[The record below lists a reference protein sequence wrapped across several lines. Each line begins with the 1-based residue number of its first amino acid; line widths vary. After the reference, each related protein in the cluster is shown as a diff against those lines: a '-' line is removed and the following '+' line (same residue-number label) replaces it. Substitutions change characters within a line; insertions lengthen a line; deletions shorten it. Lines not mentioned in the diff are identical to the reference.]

1 MKPSSKP
8 HKWLRLSGL
17 AGLLAL
23 TPLVFS
29 DGPNGEDLVQFN
41 EATCA
46 TCCPET
52 FSICAYGPGPT
63 DFLYDHYYKVVGS
76 CNGS

>member
-41 EATCA
+41 EATCT
-46 TCCPET
+46 TCCSEENSWCIVSPQQKWPHK
-52 FSICAYGPGPT
+52 YDHGPG
-63 DFLYDHYYKVVGS
+63 S
-76 CNGS
+76 CSS